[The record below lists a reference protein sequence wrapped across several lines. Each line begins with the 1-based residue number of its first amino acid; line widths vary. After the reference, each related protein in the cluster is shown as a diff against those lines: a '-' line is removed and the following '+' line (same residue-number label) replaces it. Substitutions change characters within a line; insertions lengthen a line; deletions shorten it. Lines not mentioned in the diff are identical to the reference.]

1 MKSKS
6 FVSKS
11 HFKIYDAI
19 IPLFRL
25 VTTLILMS
33 LMLYYRKSNLNYSFS
48 FIIIY
53 LIYAMILVFFPKL
66 RVLIVWKYP
75 IIIGICESL
84 MLSFGLSVTG
94 GADSLIY
101 FSYLFTIIFF
111 GIVHKCKSLFVVT
124 SVIASSYL
132 GICIFDGGLNFS
144 SMFRF
149 LYLFVLAIFINLIH
163 GKTNNYNAKMLEQDQ
178 LTGLYNRQYLF
189 HVLEDYIKDTSKIKK
204 QFLLFM
210 IDVNDFKKIND
221 TFGHLEG
228 DKILC
233 DVGYVLK
240 REIGRRGIVAR
251 FGGDE
256 FVILITD
263 AVLNDASQIKQQ
275 LHDQMNAFFAN
286 PVSLSIG
293 CASYPLDGLEPECL
307 FQLADE
313 DMYKEK
319 LKHKTNSIR

>member
-48 FIIIY
+48 FIVIY

-84 MLSFGLSVTG
+84 MISFGLSVTG
-94 GADSLIY
+94 GADSLLY

-111 GIVHKCKSLFVVT
+111 GIVHKFKSLFVVT
-124 SVIASSYL
+124 TVIAGCYL
-132 GICIFDGGLNFS
+132 SICIFDGGLTFS
-144 SMFRF
+144 AMFRF

-189 HVLEDYIKDTSKIKK
+189 SILDDYIKDTSKVKNR
-204 QFLLFM
+204 FLLFM
-210 IDVNDFKKIND
+210 IDVNDFKHIND

-240 REIGRRGIVAR
+240 REIGTHGIVAR

-263 AVLNDASQIKQQ
+263 MEINDARQVKEQ
-275 LHDQMNAFFAN
+275 LQDRMNEFFSN
-286 PVSLSIG
+286 RISLSIG
-293 CASYPLDGLEPECL
+293 CASYPLDGIDSECL

-319 LKHKTNSIR
+319 LKHKTNSIH